1 MEIKYL
7 IRLLWQ
13 NILYI
18 VLGLVLGAGVGIG
31 VTKTQTPVYE
41 ATTRVFVSR
50 TRQQSNSELLSLTD
64 EQLLAINLQLAKS
77 QLVLNAVSEQIGS
90 KVDADHIS
98 ILTVP
103 NTLLIQIKVQDT
115 DPQRAATIANLLVQ
129 NLIAQNEA
137 LLSGWYT
144 DFETA
149 ITEQIDQVQIQ
160 VDGLQAQI
168 SQVSDTSAQEQ
179 LTQVNQQIDQI
190 KAEISVLNQDI
201 ASFPLKPNDLQL
213 VVLAEKQAQL
223 NQLLSLLTLYQEIQS
238 NLIYIGKPAQ
248 NGLGLEN
255 PQLATLQ
262 ATLALYKQI
271 NTSLITSRENVRSAR
286 TQSRQNVMQI
296 VPATPPKKQSAPM
309 PLLYFLAGSGTGLIL
324 AIIAILLRDHLDD
337 SLKSA
342 RQTEELLG
350 LPILGFVFENRRTG
364 SLLVTSHNPYSAEAE
379 AFRALGA
386 SLEITGVGKSIRT
399 LMIVNTEPADAKIN
413 VAANIAAINAQQ
425 GKQVILLD
433 GDLNRPYLHTLFG
446 MENQMGFAELLNGR
460 VNIATARQ
468 KVGGVEGMT
477 LISSGIVEKESTTWL
492 NAEKWEQVLLELQKQ
507 AELIIV
513 DSPPAD
519 VADAQI
525 LASKMNAV
533 LVAIR
538 PGHTRVD
545 SAQAAL
551 KRFQRIGVRVAGVV
565 LINYTPRYQEI
576 NRQFSSWV
584 KSNLRRNENPSDVGA
599 EIDTPVIT
607 QSKIS

>member
-77 QLVLNAVSEQIGS
+77 QLVLNAVSDQIGS
-90 KVDADHIS
+90 KVDADQIA

-149 ITEQIDQVQIQ
+149 ITEQIDQVQTQ

-223 NQLLSLLTLYQEIQS
+223 NQLFSLLTLYQEIQS
-238 NLIYIGKPAQ
+238 NLIYIGK
-248 NGLGLEN
+248 
-255 PQLATLQ
+255 
-262 ATLALYKQI
+262 
-271 NTSLITSRENVRSAR
+271 R
-286 TQSRQNVMQI
+286 
-296 VPATPPKKQSAPM
+296 
-309 PLLYFLAGSGTGLIL
+309 
-324 AIIAILLRDHLDD
+324 
-337 SLKSA
+337 
-342 RQTEELLG
+342 
-350 LPILGFVFENRRTG
+350 
-364 SLLVTSHNPYSAEAE
+364 
-379 AFRALGA
+379 
-386 SLEITGVGKSIRT
+386 
-399 LMIVNTEPADAKIN
+399 
-413 VAANIAAINAQQ
+413 
-425 GKQVILLD
+425 
-433 GDLNRPYLHTLFG
+433 LF
-446 MENQMGFAELLNGR
+446 
-460 VNIATARQ
+460 
-468 KVGGVEGMT
+468 
-477 LISSGIVEKESTTWL
+477 
-492 NAEKWEQVLLELQKQ
+492 
-507 AELIIV
+507 
-513 DSPPAD
+513 
-519 VADAQI
+519 
-525 LASKMNAV
+525 
-533 LVAIR
+533 
-538 PGHTRVD
+538 
-545 SAQAAL
+545 
-551 KRFQRIGVRVAGVV
+551 
-565 LINYTPRYQEI
+565 
-576 NRQFSSWV
+576 
-584 KSNLRRNENPSDVGA
+584 
-599 EIDTPVIT
+599 
-607 QSKIS
+607 